1 MPGPIAR
8 VFALEVDGKPMLVF
22 EAFNA
27 TEAQQLC
34 KERWLRED
42 LISQKS
48 NGSPLCSPT
57 SKLSVRYAS
66 VEESAFFNHAAH
78 TAKPSDD
85 MVLAYLVEPD
95 SETQPD

>member
-1 MPGPIAR
+1 VASGRPDFP
-8 VFALEVDGKPMLVF
+8 E
-22 EAFNA
+22 E
-27 TEAQQLC
+27 Q
-34 KERWLRED
+34 WLA
-42 LISQKS
+42 
-48 NGSPLCSPT
+48 LCSPT

-66 VEESAFFNHAAH
+66 VEESAFFNHAAQ